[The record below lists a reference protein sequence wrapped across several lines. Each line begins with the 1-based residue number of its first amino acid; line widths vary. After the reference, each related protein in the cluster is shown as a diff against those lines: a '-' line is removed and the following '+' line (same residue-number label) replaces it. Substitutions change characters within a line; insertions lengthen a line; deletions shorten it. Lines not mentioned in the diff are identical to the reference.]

1 MFRTLAVFVILVPAL
16 SAETL
21 PMTLRQAVETALK
34 QNPDLVLA
42 RLEVERAQQAVR
54 VARDPFAPRVVVGS
68 GLAYSNGFPLSIE
81 GAAPSIVQANA
92 TQFLFNRQQQY
103 AVAQAREN
111 ARGALLGAEAK
122 REEVAYRSAV
132 LYLDVERA
140 ARISELAAGDAR
152 SLEQVLRAVE
162 AQVREGRALPLAEK
176 QAALSLARARQSA
189 ESLEADRVSAENTL
203 AVALGFGAQDRVQ
216 AIMAERAAPEL
227 PGTEEDA
234 IHAALASNKE
244 IRQLES
250 QIAAKGLEMRGERAA
265 RLPRADLVAEYAI
278 LARFNNYD
286 EFFRRFQRNNGQVG
300 VSLQLPLLPGPG
312 IGAQI
317 AQTRSDSDRLR
328 TELTAARNRIISEI
342 QQTFRDVKKAE
353 TAAGVARLD
362 LEVAQEQLAVILAQV
377 EEGRATRK
385 QAEEAQVAETDK
397 RVAFQ
402 DSQYA
407 LEKSRWSLLH
417 ASGGLIA
424 WLEKTASPSPRQR
437 P

>member
-1 MFRTLAVFVILVPAL
+1 
-16 SAETL
+16 
-21 PMTLRQAVETALK
+21 MTLRQAVDTALK

-42 RLEVERAQQAVR
+42 RLDVERARQAVH
-54 VARDPFAPRVVVGS
+54 VARDPFAPRIVVGS

-122 REEVAYRSAV
+122 REEIAYRSAV
-132 LYLDVERA
+132 LYLDAERA
-140 ARISELAAGDAR
+140 ARIGELAARDAR
-152 SLEQVLRAVE
+152 SLEQVFAVVE

-176 QAALSLARARQSA
+176 QAALNLARARQSA
-189 ESLEADRVSAENTL
+189 ESLEADRASVENTL

-216 AIMAERAAPEL
+216 AIVAERVAPEL
-227 PGTEEDA
+227 PATEEEA
-234 IHAALASNKE
+234 IQAALASNKE

-286 EFFRRFQRNNGQVG
+286 EFFRRFQRNNVQLG

-317 AQTRSDSDRLR
+317 AQTRADSDRLR
-328 TELTAARNRIISEI
+328 TELTAARSRIIS
-342 QQTFRDVKKAE
+342 
-353 TAAGVARLD
+353 
-362 LEVAQEQLAVILAQV
+362 
-377 EEGRATRK
+377 
-385 QAEEAQVAETDK
+385 
-397 RVAFQ
+397 
-402 DSQYA
+402 
-407 LEKSRWSLLH
+407 
-417 ASGGLIA
+417 
-424 WLEKTASPSPRQR
+424 
-437 P
+437 

>member
-1 MFRTLAVFVILVPAL
+1 MFRTLVAFLVLVPAL
-16 SAETL
+16 SAEVF
-21 PMTLRQAVETALK
+21 PMTLRQAVDTALK

-42 RLEVERAQQAVR
+42 RLDVERARQAVH
-54 VARDPFAPRVVVGS
+54 VARDPFAPRIVVGS

-122 REEVAYRSAV
+122 REEIAYRSAV
-132 LYLDVERA
+132 LYLDAERA
-140 ARISELAAGDAR
+140 ARIGELAARDAR
-152 SLEQVLRAVE
+152 SLEQVLAAVE

-176 QAALSLARARQSA
+176 QAALNLARARQSA
-189 ESLEADRVSAENTL
+189 ESLEADRASAENTL

-216 AIMAERAAPEL
+216 AIVAERAAPEL
-227 PGTEEDA
+227 PATEEEA
-234 IHAALASNKE
+234 IQAALASNKE

-286 EFFRRFQRNNGQVG
+286 EFFRRFQRNNVQLG
-300 VSLQLPLLPGPG
+300 VALQLPLLPGPG

-317 AQTRSDSDRLR
+317 AQTRADSDRLR
-328 TELTAARNRIISEI
+328 TELTAARSRIISEI
-342 QQTFRDVKKAE
+342 QQAFRDVKKAL
-353 TAAGVARLD
+353 TAVGVAQLD
-362 LEVAQEQLAVILAQV
+362 LEVAREQLDVIVAQV

-385 QAEEAQVAETDK
+385 QAEEAQVAENDK
-397 RVAFQ
+397 GVAFQ

-417 ASGGLIA
+417 ASGGVVA
-424 WLEKTASPSPRQR
+424 WLDKATGSLAGQR
-437 P
+437 R

>member
-1 MFRTLAVFVILVPAL
+1 MFRTLALFLVLVPAL
-16 SAETL
+16 SAEVF

-34 QNPDLVLA
+34 QNPDLALA
-42 RLEVERAQQAVR
+42 RLDVERARQAVR

-81 GAAPSIVQANA
+81 GAAPSIMQANA
-92 TQFLFNRQQQY
+92 TQFLFNRQQTY

-140 ARISELAAGDAR
+140 ARISELATRDAR
-152 SLEQVLRAVE
+152 SLEQVLAVVE
-162 AQVREGRALPLAEK
+162 AQVREGRALPLSEK
-176 QAALSLARARQSA
+176 QAALNLARARQSA
-189 ESLEADRVSAENTL
+189 ESFEADRASAENTL
-203 AVALGFGAQDRVQ
+203 AVALGFGARDRVQ
-216 AIMAERAAPEL
+216 AIMTERAAPDL
-227 PGTEEDA
+227 PATEEQA
-234 IHAALASNKE
+234 IQSAFASNKE

-265 RLPRADLVAEYAI
+265 RLPRADLVAEYAL

-286 EFFRRFQRNNGQVG
+286 EFFKRFQRNNGQIG

-312 IGAQI
+312 VGAQI
-317 AQTRSDSDRLR
+317 AQTQADSDRLR
-328 TELTAARNRIISEI
+328 TELTASRNRIISEI
-342 QQTFRDVKKAE
+342 QQAFRDVKKAE

-362 LEVAQEQLAVILAQV
+362 LEVSQEQLAVTLAQV

-385 QAEEAQVAETDK
+385 QAEEAQVSENDK

-407 LEKSRWSLLH
+407 LEKSRWGLLH
-417 ASGGLIA
+417 ASGGLVA
-424 WLEKTASPSPRQR
+424 WLERAGNPPAAQR

>member
-1 MFRTLAVFVILVPAL
+1 MFRTLAVFLILVPAL
-16 SAETL
+16 SAETVA
-21 PMTLRQAVETALK
+21 MTLRQAVEMALK
-34 QNPDLVLA
+34 QNPDVVLA
-42 RLEVERAQQAVR
+42 RLDVERARQAVR

-111 ARGALLGAEAK
+111 ERGALLGAEAK

-140 ARISELAAGDAR
+140 ARISDLAARDAR
-152 SLEQVLRAVE
+152 SLEQVLAAVE
-162 AQVREGRALPLAEK
+162 AQVREGRALPLVEK
-176 QAALSLARARQSA
+176 QAALALARARQSA

-203 AVALGFGAQDRVQ
+203 AVALGFAAQDRVQ

-227 PGTEEDA
+227 PRTEEDA
-234 IHAALASNKE
+234 IQAALVSNKE

-312 IGAQI
+312 ISAQI
-317 AQTRSDSDRLR
+317 AQTRADSDRLR
-328 TELTAARNRIISEI
+328 TELAATRNRIISEI
-342 QQTFRDVKKAE
+342 QQAFRDVKKAE
-353 TAAGVARLD
+353 TSAGVARLD

-385 QAEEAQVAETDK
+385 QVEEAQVAENDK

-402 DSQYA
+402 DAQYA
-407 LEKSRWSLLH
+407 LEKSRWNLLH
-417 ASGGLIA
+417 ATGGLIA
-424 WLEKTASPSPRQR
+424 WLEKSR
-437 P
+437 

>member
-1 MFRTLAVFVILVPAL
+1 MSRTLAVFLVLVPAL
-16 SAETL
+16 SAEVF
-21 PMTLRQAVETALK
+21 PMTLRQAVDTALK
-34 QNPDLVLA
+34 QNPDLTLA
-42 RLEVERAQQAVR
+42 RLDVERTRQAVQ
-54 VARDPFAPRVVVGS
+54 VARDPFAPRLVVGS

-92 TQFLFNRQQQY
+92 TQFLFNRQQTY

-132 LYLDVERA
+132 LYLDAERA
-140 ARISELAAGDAR
+140 ARISELASRDAR
-152 SLEQVLRAVE
+152 GLEQVLAVVE

-176 QAALSLARARQSA
+176 QAALNLARARQSA
-189 ESLEADRVSAENTL
+189 ESFEADRASAENTL
-203 AVALGFGAQDRVQ
+203 AVALGFGARDRVQ

-227 PGTEEDA
+227 PATEDTA
-234 IHAALASNKE
+234 IQSALASNKE

-250 QIAAKGLEMRGERAA
+250 QIAAKGLEIRGERAA

-286 EFFRRFQRNNGQVG
+286 EFFRRFQRNNGQIG

-317 AQTRSDSDRLR
+317 AQTQADSDRLR
-328 TELTAARNRIISEI
+328 MELTAARNRIVSEI
-342 QQTFRDVKKAE
+342 QQAFRDVKKAE

-362 LEVAQEQLAVILAQV
+362 LDVAREQLAVILAQV

-385 QAEEAQVAETDK
+385 QVEEAQVAENDK
-397 RVAFQ
+397 TVAFQ

-417 ASGGLIA
+417 ASGGLVA
-424 WLEKTASPSPRQR
+424 WLEKSR
-437 P
+437 

>member
-1 MFRTLAVFVILVPAL
+1 MFRTLTVFLVLVPAL
-16 SAETL
+16 SAEVF
-21 PMTLRQAVETALK
+21 PMTMRQAVETALK
-34 QNPDLVLA
+34 QNPDLALA
-42 RLEVERAQQAVR
+42 RLDVERARQAVQ
-54 VARDPFAPRVVVGS
+54 VARDPFTPRVVVGS

-81 GAAPSIVQANA
+81 GTAPSIVQANA
-92 TQFLFNRQQQY
+92 TQFLFNRQQTY
-103 AVAQAREN
+103 TVAQAREN

-132 LYLDVERA
+132 LYLDAERA
-140 ARISELAAGDAR
+140 ARISELAARDAR
-152 SLEQVLRAVE
+152 SLEQVLSAVE
-162 AQVREGRALPLAEK
+162 AQVREGRTLPLAGK
-176 QAALSLARARQSA
+176 QAALNLARARQSA
-189 ESLEADRVSAENTL
+189 ESFEADRISAENTL

-216 AIMAERAAPEL
+216 PIMAERAAPEL
-227 PGTEEDA
+227 PASEEEA
-234 IHAALASNKE
+234 IRAALASNKE

-250 QIAAKGLEMRGERAA
+250 QIAAKGLEMHGERAA

-286 EFFRRFQRNNGQVG
+286 EFFKRFQRNNGQIG

-317 AQTRSDSDRLR
+317 AQTQADTDRLR

-342 QQTFRDVKKAE
+342 QQAFRDVKKAE

-362 LEVAQEQLAVILAQV
+362 LELAQEQLAVILAQV

-385 QAEEAQVAETDK
+385 QAEEAQVAENDK

-407 LEKSRWSLLH
+407 LEKSHWSLLH

-424 WLEKTASPSPRQR
+424 WLQRTSSPPASQR

>member
-1 MFRTLAVFVILVPAL
+1 MLRTLALFLVLVPAL
-16 SAETL
+16 SAEVF
-21 PMTLRQAVETALK
+21 PMTLRQAVETALM
-34 QNPDLVLA
+34 QNPDLALA
-42 RLEVERAQQAVR
+42 RLDVERARQAVR

-81 GAAPSIVQANA
+81 GAAPSIMQANA
-92 TQFLFNRQQQY
+92 TQFLFNRQQTY
-103 AVAQAREN
+103 TVAQAREN

-132 LYLDVERA
+132 MYLDVERA
-140 ARISELAAGDAR
+140 ARISELAARDAR
-152 SLEQVLRAVE
+152 SLEQVLAVVE
-162 AQVREGRALPLAEK
+162 AQVREGRALPLSEK
-176 QAALSLARARQSA
+176 QAALNLARARQSA
-189 ESLEADRVSAENTL
+189 ESFEADRASAENTL
-203 AVALGFGAQDRVQ
+203 AVALGFDARDRVQ
-216 AIMAERAAPEL
+216 AIMTERAAPDL
-227 PGTEEDA
+227 PATEEQA
-234 IHAALASNKE
+234 IQSAFASNKE

-265 RLPRADLVAEYAI
+265 RLPRADLVAEYAL

-286 EFFRRFQRNNGQVG
+286 EFFKRFQRNNGQIG

-312 IGAQI
+312 VGAQI
-317 AQTRSDSDRLR
+317 AQTQADSDRLR
-328 TELTAARNRIISEI
+328 TELTASRNRIISEI
-342 QQTFRDVKKAE
+342 QQAFRDVKKAE

-362 LEVAQEQLAVILAQV
+362 LEVSQEQLAVTLAQV

-385 QAEEAQVAETDK
+385 QAEEAQVSENDK

-407 LEKSRWSLLH
+407 LEKSRWGLLH
-417 ASGGLIA
+417 ASGGLVA
-424 WLEKTASPSPRQR
+424 WLERAGNPPAAQR

>member
-1 MFRTLAVFVILVPAL
+1 MSRTLSAFLVLVPAL
-16 SAETL
+16 SAEVI
-21 PMTLRQAVETALK
+21 PMTLRQAVDTALK
-34 QNPDLVLA
+34 QNPDLALA
-42 RLEVERAQQAVR
+42 RLDVERARQAVKL
-54 VARDPFAPRVVVGS
+54 ARDPFAPRIVVGS

-92 TQFLFNRQQQY
+92 QQFLFNKQQQY

-132 LYLDVERA
+132 LYLDAERA
-140 ARISELAAGDAR
+140 ARISELAARDAR
-152 SLEQVLRAVE
+152 SFEQVLAAVQ
-162 AQVREGRALPLAEK
+162 AQVREGRALSLAEK
-176 QAALSLARARQSA
+176 QAELNLARARQSA
-189 ESLEADRVSAENTL
+189 ESVEADRASAENTL
-203 AVALGFGAQDRVQ
+203 AVALGFGARDRVQ

-227 PGTEEDA
+227 PGTEEEA
-234 IHAALASNKE
+234 IEAALASNKE

-250 QIAAKGLEMRGERAA
+250 QIAAKGLEMRSERAA

-312 IGAQI
+312 VGAQI
-317 AQTRSDSDRLR
+317 AQTRADTDRLR
-328 TELTAARNRIISEI
+328 TDVAAARNRVISEI
-342 QQTFRDVKKAE
+342 QQAFRDVKKAE
-353 TAAGVARLD
+353 TATGVARLD

-385 QAEEAQVAETDK
+385 QAEEAHVAENDK
-397 RVAFQ
+397 RLAFQ

-407 LEKSRWSLLH
+407 LEKSHWGLLH

-424 WLEKTASPSPRQR
+424 WLEKTASR

>member
-1 MFRTLAVFVILVPAL
+1 MFRTLAVLLVLVPAL
-16 SAETL
+16 SAEVF
-21 PMTLRQAVETALK
+21 PMTLRQTVETALK
-34 QNPDLVLA
+34 QNPDLALA
-42 RLEVERAQQAVR
+42 RLDVERARQAVQ

-92 TQFLFNRQQQY
+92 TQFLFNRQQTY

-132 LYLDVERA
+132 LYLDAERA
-140 ARISELAAGDAR
+140 ARISELAARDAR
-152 SLEQVLRAVE
+152 SLEQVLATVE
-162 AQVREGRALPLAEK
+162 AQVREGRALPLAAK
-176 QAALSLARARQSA
+176 QAALNLARARQSA
-189 ESLEADRVSAENTL
+189 ENLEADRISAENTL

-216 AIMAERAAPEL
+216 PILAERAAPEL
-227 PGTEEDA
+227 PASEEEA
-234 IHAALASNKE
+234 IRAALASNKE

-317 AQTRSDSDRLR
+317 AQTRADSDRLR
-328 TELTAARNRIISEI
+328 TELAAAHNRIVSEI
-342 QQTFRDVKKAE
+342 QQAFRDVKKAE

-385 QAEEAQVAETDK
+385 QAEEAKVAENDK

-424 WLEKTASPSPRQR
+424 WLEKAASPSASQR